1 MSISDKYL
9 GFFYTYLGNME
20 STFRRVQLIS
30 DYLKMPVNFVQY
42 RGAVG
47 NLITESSLIQRLK
60 VRFLIADI
68 GCPKILEVLLLII
81 ITTCVVLH

>member
-9 GFFYTYLGNME
+9 VFFYMYLGNME

-68 GCPKILEVLLLII
+68 GCPKILEQFYF
-81 ITTCVVLH
+81 